1 MSIEELLYLEI
12 EGLTKTIKEYTR
24 DNFII
29 SYSSKL
35 NNLDF
40 PEDKTK
46 INLISKKLLNWYKD
60 NIEDIKSNQYLPNVN
75 AHIKS
80 INILEEL
87 YKQTI

>member
-1 MSIEELLYLEI
+1 MSIEEMLYLEL
-12 EGLTKTIKEYTR
+12 EGLTKTIKDYTR

-35 NNLDF
+35 CELNF
-40 PEDKTK
+40 PEDKSK
-46 INLISKKLLNWYKD
+46 INLISGKLLDWYKD
-60 NIEDIKSNQYLPNVN
+60 NIEDIKGNHYLSNVN

>member
-1 MSIEELLYLEI
+1 MNIEEMLYLEL
-12 EGLTKTIKEYTR
+12 EGLTKTIKDYTR

-35 NNLDF
+35 CNLEF

-46 INLISKKLLNWYKD
+46 IHLITGKLLNWYKD
-60 NIEDIKSNQYLPNVN
+60 NIEDIKGNHYLSNVN

-87 YKQTI
+87 FKQTI

>member
-1 MSIEELLYLEI
+1 MNIEELLYLEL
-12 EGLTKTIKEYTR
+12 EGLTKTITDYTR

-29 SYSSKL
+29 SYSLKLSKL
-35 NNLDF
+35 SF
-40 PEDKTK
+40 PEDKSK
-46 INLISKKLLNWYKD
+46 IHLITKKLLDWYED

>member
-1 MSIEELLYLEI
+1 MKIEELLYLEL
-12 EGLTKTIKEYTR
+12 EGLTETIKEYTR
-24 DNFII
+24 DNYII
-29 SYSSKL
+29 SYSKKL
-35 NNLDF
+35 CELNF

-46 INLISKKLLNWYKD
+46 INLITEKLLDWYKD

-87 YKQTI
+87 YRQTV